1 MKKQLITAA
10 SAVLLGT
17 TLFAGAASAQSVK
30 VQKGDSLS
38 VLAKK
43 YKTSVSKIKSDNKL
57 KSNTIYVGQTLK
69 VNGTAAK
76 KTTKTSKTTTK
87 VKAASMA
94 ATHKVVK
101 GDTLSKIGKKY
112 GMTVKE
118 LKSLN
123 KLKTNLIKIGQ
134 KLKVKKTSKKVK
146 TTPVKEKTVS
156 VSSLNTSKLVADA
169 KAHNGTPYRWG
180 GTTPKGF
187 DCSGFMWYII
197 NKQKKISRQTTEGF
211 WGSMKSVSS
220 PKVGDFVFFTTYKSG
235 PSHMGVYIGNNKF
248 IHAASDGVTI
258 SDMNSS
264 YWKPIYLGAKT
275 FVK

>member
-43 YKTSVSKIKSDNKL
+43 YKTTVSKIKSDNKL

-69 VNGTAAK
+69 VNGTSSK
-76 KTTKTSKTTTK
+76 KVTKTSKTTTK
-87 VKAASMA
+87 VKASSAT

-123 KLKTNLIKIGQ
+123 KLKTDLIKIGQ
-134 KLKVKKTSKKVK
+134 KLKVKKTSKVK
-146 TTPVKEKTVS
+146 PTPVKEKTVAT
-156 VSSLNTSKLVADA
+156 SSLNTSKLVADA
-169 KAHNGTPYRWG
+169 KAQNGTPYKWG

-197 NKQKKISRQTTEGF
+197 NKQTKISRQTTEGF
-211 WGSMKSVSS
+211 WGSMKSVST

-235 PSHMGVYIGNNKF
+235 PSHMGVYLGNNKF

-258 SDMNSS
+258 SDMTSS

-275 FVK
+275 FVN

>member
-1 MKKQLITAA
+1 MKKQLITAV

-38 VLAKK
+38 VIAKK

-76 KTTKTSKTTTK
+76 KTTKTTTK
-87 VKAASMA
+87 LKAATA
-94 ATHKVVK
+94 TATHKVMK

-134 KLKVKKTSKKVK
+134 KLKIKKTSKKVK
-146 TTPVKEKTVS
+146 TTPVKEKTIS
-156 VSSLNTSKLVADA
+156 VSSLNKSKLVAEA
-169 KAHNGTPYRWG
+169 KTHNGTPYRWG

-258 SDMNSS
+258 SNMNSS

>member
-38 VLAKK
+38 VLAKR
-43 YKTSVSKIKSDNKL
+43 YKTTVSKIKSDNKL
-57 KSNTIYVGQTLK
+57 KSDMIYVGQTLK
-69 VNGTAAK
+69 VNGTSSK
-76 KTTKTSKTTTK
+76 KTTTK
-87 VKAASMA
+87 VKTASA
-94 ATHKVVK
+94 TATHKVVK

-123 KLKTNLIKIGQ
+123 KLKTDLIKIGQ
-134 KLKVKKTSKKVK
+134 KLKVKKTAKVK

-156 VSSLNTSKLVADA
+156 TSSLNTSKLVADA
-169 KAHNGTPYRWG
+169 KAQNGTPYKWG

-211 WGSMKSVSS
+211 WGSMKSVST

-235 PSHMGVYIGNNKF
+235 PSHMGVYLGNNKF

-275 FVK
+275 FVN

>member
-1 MKKQLITAA
+1 MKRQLITAA

-43 YKTSVSKIKSDNKL
+43 YKTTVSKIKSDNKL
-57 KSNTIYVGQTLK
+57 KSDVIYVGQTLK
-69 VNGTAAK
+69 VNGTSA
-76 KTTKTSKTTTK
+76 TTTK
-87 VKAASMA
+87 VKTSSSA

-123 KLKTNLIKIGQ
+123 KLKTDLIKIGQ
-134 KLKVKKTSKKVK
+134 VLKVKKTSKVK
-146 TTPVKEKTVS
+146 SAPVKEKTVS
-156 VSSLNTSKLVADA
+156 ASSLNTSKLVADA
-169 KAHNGTPYRWG
+169 KAQDGTPYKWG

-197 NKQKKISRQTTEGF
+197 NKQTKIPRQTTEGF
-211 WGSMKSVSS
+211 WRSMKSVSK

-235 PSHMGVYIGNNKF
+235 PSHMGVYIGSNKF
-248 IHAASDGVTI
+248 IHASSDGVTI
-258 SDMNSS
+258 SDMTSS

-275 FVK
+275 FVN

>member
-30 VQKGDSLS
+30 VQKGDTLS

-43 YKTSVSKIKSDNKL
+43 YKTTVSKIKSDNKL
-57 KSNTIYVGQTLK
+57 KSDMIYVGQTLK
-69 VNGTAAK
+69 VNGTS
-76 KTTKTSKTTTK
+76 TKTTTK
-87 VKAASMA
+87 VKAASA
-94 ATHKVVK
+94 TTTHKVVK

-123 KLKTNLIKIGQ
+123 KLKTDLIKIGQ
-134 KLKVKKTSKKVK
+134 KLKVKKTTKVK
-146 TTPVKEKTVS
+146 TTPVKEKTATA
-156 VSSLNTSKLVADA
+156 SSLNTSKLVADA
-169 KAHNGTPYRWG
+169 KALNGTPYKWG

-187 DCSGFMWYII
+187 DCSGFMWYVI
-197 NKQKKISRQTTEGF
+197 NKQKKITRQTTEGF
-211 WGSMKSVSS
+211 WSSMKSVST

-235 PSHMGVYIGNNKF
+235 PSHMGVYLGNNKF

-258 SDMNSS
+258 SDMTSS

-275 FVK
+275 FVN

>member
-10 SAVLLGT
+10 STVLLGT

-38 VLAKK
+38 VLAKR
-43 YKTSVSKIKSDNKL
+43 YKTTVSKIKSDNKL
-57 KSNTIYVGQTLK
+57 KSDMIYVGQTLK
-69 VNGTAAK
+69 VNEAS
-76 KTTKTSKTTTK
+76 SKTTTK
-87 VKAASMA
+87 VKTASA
-94 ATHKVVK
+94 TATHKVVK

-123 KLKTNLIKIGQ
+123 KLKTDLIKIGQ
-134 KLKVKKTSKKVK
+134 KLEVKKTAIVK
-146 TTPVKEKTVS
+146 TTPVNEKTVS
-156 VSSLNTSKLVADA
+156 TSSLNTSKLIADA
-169 KAHNGTPYRWG
+169 KAQNGTPYKWG

-211 WGSMKSVSS
+211 WGSMKSVST

-235 PSHMGVYIGNNKF
+235 PSHMGVYLGNNKF

-275 FVK
+275 FVN

>member
-43 YKTSVSKIKSDNKL
+43 YKTTVSKIKSDNKL
-57 KSNTIYVGQTLK
+57 KSNTIYVGQNLK
-69 VNGTAAK
+69 VNGTSSK
-76 KTTKTSKTTTK
+76 KVTKTSKTTTK
-87 VKAASMA
+87 VKASSTT

-123 KLKTNLIKIGQ
+123 KLKTDLIKIGQ
-134 KLKVKKTSKKVK
+134 KLKVKKTSKVK
-146 TTPVKEKTVS
+146 PTPVKEKNS
-156 VSSLNTSKLVADA
+156 C
-169 KAHNGTPYRWG
+169 Y
-180 GTTPKGF
+180 
-187 DCSGFMWYII
+187 
-197 NKQKKISRQTTEGF
+197 
-211 WGSMKSVSS
+211 
-220 PKVGDFVFFTTYKSG
+220 FFFK
-235 PSHMGVYIGNNKF
+235 HV
-248 IHAASDGVTI
+248 
-258 SDMNSS
+258 
-264 YWKPIYLGAKT
+264 
-275 FVK
+275 

>member
-17 TLFAGAASAQSVK
+17 TLFAGTASAQSVK

-38 VLAKK
+38 VLAKR
-43 YKTSVSKIKSDNKL
+43 YKTTVSKIKSDNKL
-57 KSNTIYVGQTLK
+57 KSDMIYVGQTLK
-69 VNGTAAK
+69 VNGTSSK
-76 KTTKTSKTTTK
+76 KTTTK
-87 VKAASMA
+87 VKASSTT

-123 KLKTNLIKIGQ
+123 KLKTDLIKIGQ
-134 KLKVKKTSKKVK
+134 KLKVKKTSKVK
-146 TTPVKEKTVS
+146 PTPVKGKTVS
-156 VSSLNTSKLVADA
+156 TSSLNKSKLVSDA
-169 KAHNGTPYRWG
+169 KAQNGTPYKWG

-211 WGSMKSVSS
+211 WGSMKSVST
-220 PKVGDFVFFTTYKSG
+220 PKVGDFVFFTTCNH
-235 PSHMGVYIGNNKF
+235 PSQGGVWHWEQQVYPCCF
-248 IHAASDGVTI
+248 
-258 SDMNSS
+258 
-264 YWKPIYLGAKT
+264 
-275 FVK
+275 

>member
-38 VLAKK
+38 VLAKR
-43 YKTSVSKIKSDNKL
+43 YKTTVSKIKSDNKL
-57 KSNTIYVGQTLK
+57 KSNVIYVGQTLK
-69 VNGTAAK
+69 VNGTSLK
-76 KTTKTSKTTTK
+76 KASKTTTK
-87 VKAASMA
+87 VKAASST
-94 ATHKVVK
+94 ATYKVVK

-112 GMTVKE
+112 GMTVKQ

-123 KLKTNLIKIGQ
+123 KLKSDVIKIGQ
-134 KLKVKKTSKKVK
+134 KLKVKKTSKVK

-156 VSSLNTSKLVADA
+156 TSSLNTSKLISDA
-169 KAHNGTPYRWG
+169 KAQIGTPYKWG
-180 GTTPKGF
+180 GTTTNGF

-211 WGSMKSVSS
+211 WGSMKSVSK
-220 PKVGDFVFFTTYKSG
+220 PKAGDFVFFTTYKSG
-235 PSHMGVYIGNNKF
+235 PSHMGVYLGNNKF

-258 SDMNSS
+258 SDMTSS

-275 FVK
+275 FVN

>member
-1 MKKQLITAA
+1 MKKQFITAA

-38 VLAKK
+38 VLAKR
-43 YKTSVSKIKSDNKL
+43 YKTTVSKIKSDNKL
-57 KSNTIYVGQTLK
+57 KSDKIYVGQTLK
-69 VNGTAAK
+69 VNGTS
-76 KTTKTSKTTTK
+76 SKTTTK
-87 VKAASMA
+87 TTTVKAASA
-94 ATHKVVK
+94 TATHKVVK

-123 KLKTNLIKIGQ
+123 KLKTDLIKIGQ
-134 KLKVKKTSKKVK
+134 KLKVKKTSKVK

-156 VSSLNTSKLVADA
+156 TSSLNTSKLVSDA
-169 KAHNGTPYRWG
+169 KAQNGTPYKWG

-211 WGSMKSVSS
+211 WGSMKSVST

-248 IHAASDGVTI
+248 IHAASDGVTV

-275 FVK
+275 FVN